1 MLFSH
6 INWDGEGGL
15 HYFTK
20 DIQKSV
26 LVEIGRLEY
35 IKLPKPG
42 TNSRGVE
49 ISTQAIRILAEHPR
63 SMKITVKLEK
73 KENQFDSYKHGLE
86 F

>member
-26 LVEIGRLEY
+26 LGCQN
-35 IKLPKPG
+35 PA
-42 TNSRGVE
+42 
-49 ISTQAIRILAEHPR
+49 QILAELKYLHR
-63 SMKITVKLEK
+63 LS
-73 KENQFDSYKHGLE
+73 E